1 MIDERKVAL
10 MTKLEIFEN
19 KERDKSLVMSRFYK
33 NDYVRF
39 NVLKTIVAATVVYW
53 LAIGMYAYMGF
64 DQILTKINS
73 VDYFEV
79 MYKLLGGY
87 VAFCVCYYLFATLL
101 YNYRYYK
108 AKKGLIKYN
117 VNLKKLI
124 ELEDGGASKGKVVE
138 NSDLSAP
145 VAEKKPLYE
154 NTQDEETV
162 IAQPR
167 PARQTV
173 SRSDMVKQRMLAEEK
188 RKEQEIIENVKKRN
202 ERIAAQNEEKLRQER
217 LLQQERQRIQE
228 RRKQLEREQ
237 MEKIR
242 NARMNQIERENHEYM
257 YSQHDNSKTGGE
269 E

>member
-1 MIDERKVAL
+1 MIDEKKVAL

-19 KERDKSLVMSRFYK
+19 KERDKSLVMSKFYK

-64 DQILTKINS
+64 DQILQKINS
-73 VDYFEV
+73 VDYFDV

-87 VAFCVCYYLFATLL
+87 VAFCVCYYLFATLV
-101 YNYRYYK
+101 YNYRYFK
-108 AKKGLIKYN
+108 AKKGLINYN

-124 ELEDGGASKGKVVE
+124 ELEDGGASKGKVVD
-138 NSDLSAP
+138 NSDLSITA
-145 VAEKKPLYE
+145 VEKKPLE
-154 NTQDEETV
+154 NVQNEGDV
-162 IAQPR
+162 VSNPR

-173 SRSDMVKQRMLAEEK
+173 SRSEMVKQRMLAEEK

-228 RRKQLEREQ
+228 RRRQLEREQ

-242 NARMNQIERENHEYM
+242 NERMDQFERENHEYM
-257 YSQHDNSKTGGE
+257 YSQNDNSKTGGE